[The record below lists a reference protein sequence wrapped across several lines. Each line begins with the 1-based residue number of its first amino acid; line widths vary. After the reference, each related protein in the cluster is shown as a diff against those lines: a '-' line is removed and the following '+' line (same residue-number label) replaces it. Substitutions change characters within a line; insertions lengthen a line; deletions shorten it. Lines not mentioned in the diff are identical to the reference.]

1 MKFWVKIVVAL
12 SVVVVIAFGVW
23 AFVFKEKDEVQA
35 YNRTCEIIEYKES
48 LGVTERL
55 VELKGINYIGSDK
68 ANVITDSTDIQKDI
82 LRVRNIIFSDNAINT
97 YDDGGNITCTFDSY
111 LTIERVTQDIILKL
125 LPFIKN
131 VNNAD
136 TQTKTLKKIASTY
149 AKDYKLLKDN
159 LDILI
164 DCQTS
169 IEGNNTEMEVL
180 QNNYAYVR
188 LVYRNCLKDS
198 AELINTMFEI
208 IKCKFGQ
215 INYDTEFALMDSFS
229 RSLYISTSVIKDEL
243 ESYRAHDLHLVVD
256 KIDKYRKD
264 INIFSTEYSEYNFL
278 TNYNYICNNYSSEF
292 DKVLQKQ
299 NIEKKEIANGKEPSD
314 INMNVYKNSRL
325 KCILKILGY

>member
-1 MKFWVKIVVAL
+1 MNKILKVLLLLFLVVYLSAL
-12 SVVVVIAFGVW
+12 FSTKTESKEINSSNAGV
-23 AFVFKEKDEVQA
+23 AKIISNDLLNNEDNE
-35 YNRTCEIIEYKES
+35 IEY
-48 LGVTERL
+48 TEYEVPDNNGFKSFML
-55 VELKGINYIGSDK
+55 HTS
-68 ANVITDSTDIQKDI
+68 ITDKSSKQ
-82 LRVRNIIFSDNAINT
+82 
-97 YDDGGNITCTFDSY
+97 YD
-111 LTIERVTQDIILKL
+111 
-125 LPFIKN
+125 
-131 VNNAD
+131 
-136 TQTKTLKKIASTY
+136 
-149 AKDYKLLKDN
+149 
-159 LDILI
+159 
-164 DCQTS
+164 
-169 IEGNNTEMEVL
+169 L

-264 INIFSTEYSEYNFL
+264 INISITEYSEYNFL